1 MLRQRLLTAV
11 ILVPVVVGAFLL
23 GTPWLVALI
32 LLVAVLAAREAFTM
46 LGRDGRPVLP
56 LLGVV
61 LALAITATGALP
73 ADPLMGAYVPAA
85 GVILA
90 AIAAFRWA
98 DPGDG
103 AEAWVRTVFGAAYIG
118 LLAFILRILVLDPPL
133 PAGAPLAWFGGGRAW
148 LIALV
153 AGVWT
158 YDSAAY
164 ATGRL
169 FGRHKFM
176 AHISPK
182 KTWEGVIGGIVG
194 ATAVSALVLWGLGR
208 SPLEALALGP
218 LVGVTAQAGDL
229 AESVLKRASGAKD
242 SGTLFPGHGGMLD
255 RIDSFVFAAPAVAFY
270 VAVVSL

>member
-1 MLRQRLLTAV
+1 MLGQRLLTAV
-11 ILVPVVVGAFLL
+11 ILVPVIVGAFLL

-32 LLVAVLAAREAFTM
+32 LLVAILAAREAFAM

-56 LLGVV
+56 LLGIL
-61 LALAITATGALP
+61 LALAVTASGALP
-73 ADPLMGAYVPAA
+73 ADLPLGAYVPA
-85 GVILA
+85 GSVILA
-90 AIAAFRWA
+90 AIVAFRWA

-103 AEAWVRTVFGAAYIG
+103 AEAWVRTVFGAAYVG
-118 LLAFILRILVLDPPL
+118 LLAFVLRILVLDPPL
-133 PAGAPLAWFGGGRAW
+133 PADAPLAWFGGGRAW

-169 FGRHKFM
+169 LGRHKFIP
-176 AHISPK
+176 HISPK

-218 LVGVTAQAGDL
+218 LIAVTAQAGDL
-229 AESVLKRASGAKD
+229 AESVLKRASGVKD

-255 RIDSFVFAAPAVAFY
+255 RIDSFLFAAPAVAFY

>member
-1 MLRQRLLTAV
+1 MLAQRLLTAV
-11 ILVPVVVGAFLL
+11 ILVPVIIGAFLL

-32 LLVAVLAAREAFTM
+32 LLVAVLAARETFTM
-46 LGRDGRPVLP
+46 LGREARPVLP
-56 LLGVV
+56 VLGML
-61 LALAITATGALP
+61 LALAITASGALP
-73 ADPLMGAYVPAA
+73 ADLPLAAYVPAA
-85 GVILA
+85 GVVLT
-90 AIAAFRWA
+90 AIVAFRWA
-98 DPGDG
+98 DPADG
-103 AEAWVRTVFGAAYIG
+103 AEAWVRTAFGAAYVG

-133 PAGAPLAWFGGGRAW
+133 PADAPLAWFGGGRAW

-169 FGRHKFM
+169 LGRHKFIP
-176 AHISPK
+176 HISPK

-208 SPLEALALGP
+208 TPLEALALGP
-218 LVGVTAQAGDL
+218 LIAVTAQAGDL
-229 AESVLKRASGAKD
+229 AESVLKRASGVKD
-242 SGTLFPGHGGMLD
+242 SGSLFPGHGGMLD
-255 RIDSFVFAAPAVAFY
+255 RIDSFLFAAPAVAFY